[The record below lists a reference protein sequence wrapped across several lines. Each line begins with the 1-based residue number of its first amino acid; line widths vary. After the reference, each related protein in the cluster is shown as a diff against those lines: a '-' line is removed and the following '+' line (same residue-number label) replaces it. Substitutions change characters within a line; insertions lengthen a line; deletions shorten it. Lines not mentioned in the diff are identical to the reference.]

1 MQQRGGVATAF
12 WRGNILHVSNMY
24 LMVHQPRSE
33 AGKMYSNSPSDW
45 ASGHSARLSM
55 CAAPDRAKCTRGTG
69 GRETR
74 RDGAAHELPRWQ
86 WPSGQLMPS

>member
-33 AGKMYSNSPSDW
+33 AEKMYSNSPSDW
-45 ASGHSARLSM
+45 QVGTAHALACARHPIGPSAHGEQAGERHG
-55 CAAPDRAKCTRGTG
+55 GT
-69 GRETR
+69 
-74 RDGAAHELPRWQ
+74 ELPMNCLGG
-86 WPSGQLMPS
+86 SGPVVN